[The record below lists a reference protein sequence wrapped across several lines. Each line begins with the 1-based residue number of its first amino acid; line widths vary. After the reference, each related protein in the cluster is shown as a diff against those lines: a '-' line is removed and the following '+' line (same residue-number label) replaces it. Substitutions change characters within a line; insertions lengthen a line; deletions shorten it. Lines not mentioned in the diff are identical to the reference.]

1 MILKNKGKSKKSII
15 TLYGEIVYS
24 RTLLVPVDKENAK
37 TLAGLQKEKS
47 VCPLDGYLGVDKLPF
62 KMTVKMMTAV
72 AKEAVRSTSYER
84 AAVVIREHLGVE
96 VSVSTVR
103 NVTDFVGNAVYYDD
117 KIQAENAVKNARVKI
132 DRRKKHRKADDI
144 LYIEMDGAM
153 FNTRSDNN
161 GTSWMECKI
170 GIAFHS
176 KDLKIWTA
184 KNGET
189 RRQITK
195 KKLVGYIGNYKVFKN
210 HILALADQYGYK
222 YCSRI
227 VVISDGADWI
237 HRLTEELFPDSVHIL
252 DLSHVKEHV
261 SEYGKWLWNDEAKA
275 EEWISNIN
283 EMIEESRIGEVL
295 SLLEPYKD
303 KKCPANVSNLYTYI
317 QNHRECMDYKFYRQ
331 KGYFVGSGASESANK
346 YTMQNRMKLQGM
358 RWNKESG
365 QNMLSLKTRLESNC
379 WSEVEPL
386 VKKYCNSMYD
396 VKTD

>member
-1 MILKNKGKSKKSII
+1 MILKNKGKSRKSII

-24 RTLLVPVDKENAK
+24 RTLLVPAGKESEKN
-37 TLAGLQKEKS
+37 LARLQKWKS
-47 VCPLDGYLGVDKLPF
+47 VCPLDEYLGVDKLPF
-62 KMTVKMMTAV
+62 KMTVKMMAAV

-96 VSVSTVR
+96 VSASTVR
-103 NVTDFVGNAVYYDD
+103 SVTDYVGDAVYSDD
-117 KIQAENAVKNARVKI
+117 KTRAENAQKNASVKI
-132 DRRKKHRKADDI
+132 DKRKKRRKADDI

-176 KDLKIWTA
+176 KDLKAWVS

-195 KKLVGYIGNYKVFKN
+195 KRLVGYIGNYKIFKS
-210 HILALADQYGYK
+210 HILALAERYDYK
-222 YCSRI
+222 YCSKI

-237 HRLTEELFPDSVHIL
+237 RRLTKELFPDSVHIL

-261 SEYGKWLWNDEAKA
+261 GEYGKWLLGDGTQAA
-275 EEWISNIN
+275 DWITNIN
-283 EMIEESRIGEVL
+283 EMIEDSRMEEVL

-303 KKCPANVSNLYTYI
+303 KKCPANISNLHTYI
-317 QNHRECMDYKFYRQ
+317 QNHKECMDYKHYRQ
-331 KGYFVGSGASESANK
+331 QGYFVGSGASESANK
-346 YTMQNRMKLQGM
+346 YAMQNRMKLQGM
-358 RWNKESG
+358 RWNKECG
-365 QNMLSLKTRLESNC
+365 QNMLALKTRLESDC
-379 WSEVEPL
+379 WSEVESL
-386 VKKYCNSMYD
+386 IKSYCKFTENINMD
-396 VKTD
+396 